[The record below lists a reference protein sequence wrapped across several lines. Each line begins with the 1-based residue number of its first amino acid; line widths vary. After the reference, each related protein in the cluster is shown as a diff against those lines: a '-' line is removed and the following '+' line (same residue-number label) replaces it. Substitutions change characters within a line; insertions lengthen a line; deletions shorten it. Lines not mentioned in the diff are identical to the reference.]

1 MKSKYVIAIL
11 CAFVII
17 ISSVGTYA
25 SLQVKED
32 NEKDEGLIVT
42 DLKNGVFSAKLGIGK
57 NEDPIYSLNGNYQKE
72 DKIISCDGT
81 VISGEQEGEFTGTF
95 KGGKKSY
102 FEITITIEGEPIDFK
117 CTYKFEKNKDDFQGA
132 WCNGGKEKC
141 FDFVYPISYMMP
153 DGTIITGNSEE
164 EINQL
169 IKDWYEAHPGE
180 KEKPILQY
188 PVDIKYKDGTIVT
201 INNDEE
207 MKAAYENCGDD
218 KEWGWITGT
227 FEGMQNSREK
237 NMPNILVRFPLLAR
251 LLRMPIFQRILRI
264 I

>member
-1 MKSKYVIAIL
+1 MKKHILAIF
-11 CAFVII
+11 CAFALI
-17 ISSVGTYA
+17 ISSAGVYGL
-25 SLQVKED
+25 SLTRDVKAV
-32 NEKDEGLIVT
+32 EKDDTEPFLQEGI
-42 DLKNGVFSAKLGIGK
+42 FIAEIGIEK
-57 NEDPIYSLNGNYQKE
+57 NEEPLYLLNGNYHKD
-72 DKIISCDGT
+72 DKIVSCEGT

-117 CTYKFEKNKDDFQGA
+117 GTYKFEKNKDDFQGA

-188 PVDIKYKDGTIVT
+188 PVDIIFEDGTIVT
-201 INNDEE
+201 INNEEE
-207 MKAAYENCGDD
+207 MKAAYENCDDD

-227 FEGMQNSREK
+227 FEGMQNSRLK
-237 NMPNILVRFPLLAR
+237 NMPNILVKFPLLAR
-251 LLRMPIFQRILRI
+251 LLKMPIFQRILKI